1 MIGLDG
7 RRLAS
12 MVYALSEIDGHLTPV
27 MPEHQTI
34 ALGHAPGVW
43 SEQLTVSTRDVSIGL
58 DVRPHSYVGR
68 QRFMELLRERF
79 GGRLLELTSDDQPG
93 RVLRCTLK
101 TPSVELYPGSFVNLA
116 IWVTLHLQAV
126 DPAWRDVEPTILGL
140 SAARTACPIGT
151 DTSSPLV
158 HIAGACTDPAIVI
171 RNAAGTEVSRTSF
184 SVILGAN
191 DTLSVDSTTEAI
203 TRRIA
208 GVVQTGANSGLRAY
222 VGGPLPL
229 LSPEDTAT
237 DTPLTVELTAA
248 SGTPTGVITYH
259 RRW

>member
-27 MPEHQTI
+27 MPEHATV

-43 SEQLTVSTRDVSIGL
+43 SEQLTVSPRELRIGL

-68 QRFMELLRERF
+68 QRFMELLRARF

-93 RVLRCTLK
+93 RVLRCTMR
-101 TPSVELYPGSFVNLA
+101 TPTVELYPGSFANLA
-116 IWVTLHLQAV
+116 IWVSLPLHAA
-126 DPAWRDVEPTILGL
+126 DPAWRDIEPHIFGL
-140 SAARTACPIGT
+140 SAARTPCPIGT
-151 DTSSPLV
+151 DTSAPLV

-171 RNAAGTEVSRTSF
+171 RNASGVEVSRTEF
-184 SVILGAN
+184 GVILGTN
-191 DTLSVDSTTEAI
+191 DTLSIDSATEAM

-208 GVVQTGANSGLRAY
+208 GVVQTGLSSGLRAY
-222 VGGPLPL
+222 ASGPLPL
-229 LSPEDTAT
+229 LSPEDAGTEA
-237 DTPLTVELTAA
+237 PLTVELTAA
-248 SGTPTGVITYH
+248 SGTPTGVLTYH